1 MEKRGVIDTRN
12 GISYVRDV
20 LMVILNRNM
29 DNEKAQNDK
38 IIKYGIPQT
47 TDGSV
52 IRWYVLK

>member
-1 MEKRGVIDTRN
+1 MEKRDVIDTRN

-29 DNEKAQNDK
+29 DSKKAQSDK

-47 TDGSV
+47 TDGGV